1 MLFLIFT
8 ISYLVTSLINPGIPE
23 RNYYSQ
29 NFLKNNPDLPSET
42 VVKCSRCNI
51 IVPKYLNMTHCTKC
65 DVCVKKYDHHCI
77 WIGKC
82 VGKKNMFYF
91 QLFITNVILVYVYII
106 FFVIYEFINNKD

>member
-51 IVPKYLNMTHCTKC
+51 IVPKYLNMTHCTNC
-65 DVCVKKYDHHCI
+65 FLYI
-77 WIGKC
+77 F
-82 VGKKNMFYF
+82 NF
-91 QLFITNVILVYVYII
+91 FIMLYVY
-106 FFVIYEFINNKD
+106 EFHNFDYLFNKLARNGI